1 MEEETREFLRERSDR
16 IRLLHENQ
24 AKELERFDDESVRL
38 GFRFLYFSYFPFYL
52 VYLFFIKMKLIVVM
66 LIHFSALA
74 IAEPPRETYG
84 DDDSDSMTG
93 STLSLNRPGKCE

>member
-38 GFRFLYFSYFPFYL
+38 GFRYNTPCFYHIYHSFKIICFL
-52 VYLFFIKMKLIVVM
+52 
-66 LIHFSALA
+66 FSALA
-74 IAEPPRETYG
+74 IAEPPRESYG
-84 DDDSDSMTG
+84 DDDSDSLTG
-93 STLSLNRPGKCE
+93 SMLSLNRPGNNYYF

>member
-38 GFRFLYFSYFPFYL
+38 GFRYNLLFIEQLYCYF
-52 VYLFFIKMKLIVVM
+52 
-66 LIHFSALA
+66 
-74 IAEPPRETYG
+74 
-84 DDDSDSMTG
+84 D
-93 STLSLNRPGKCE
+93 LN

>member
-38 GFRFLYFSYFPFYL
+38 GFRFLYFPSRS
-52 VYLFFIKMKLIVVM
+52 LFVLLLRF
-66 LIHFSALA
+66 
-74 IAEPPRETYG
+74 
-84 DDDSDSMTG
+84 
-93 STLSLNRPGKCE
+93 

>member
-38 GFRFLYFSYFPFYL
+38 GFRFVFIFCYF
-52 VYLFFIKMKLIVVM
+52 LFFFTFLVLSCILNIM
-66 LIHFSALA
+66 L
-74 IAEPPRETYG
+74 
-84 DDDSDSMTG
+84 
-93 STLSLNRPGKCE
+93 

>member
-38 GFRFLYFSYFPFYL
+38 GFRFS
-52 VYLFFIKMKLIVVM
+52 
-66 LIHFSALA
+66 HFSFCFVLCVCFALTTVFLNVN
-74 IAEPPRETYG
+74 E
-84 DDDSDSMTG
+84 MTTMQCT
-93 STLSLNRPGKCE
+93 SHC

>member
-24 AKELERFDDESVRL
+24 AKELERIDDESVRL

-52 VYLFFIKMKLIVVM
+52 VYLIFIKMKLIVVM

-93 STLSLNRPGKCE
+93 STLSLNRPGKCD

>member
-24 AKELERFDDESVRL
+24 AKELERIDDESVRL

-52 VYLFFIKMKLIVVM
+52 VYLIFIKMKLIVVM
-66 LIHFSALA
+66 LIHFSRLA
-74 IAEPPRETYG
+74 VI
-84 DDDSDSMTG
+84 
-93 STLSLNRPGKCE
+93 

>member
-38 GFRFLYFSYFPFYL
+38 GFRFLYFSY
-52 VYLFFIKMKLIVVM
+52 
-66 LIHFSALA
+66 
-74 IAEPPRETYG
+74 
-84 DDDSDSMTG
+84 
-93 STLSLNRPGKCE
+93 LNEF

>member
-38 GFRFLYFSYFPFYL
+38 GFRFVNEMILD
-52 VYLFFIKMKLIVVM
+52 LF
-66 LIHFSALA
+66 
-74 IAEPPRETYG
+74 
-84 DDDSDSMTG
+84 
-93 STLSLNRPGKCE
+93 

>member
-38 GFRFLYFSYFPFYL
+38 GFRFVKTKLSSLLLDLFHLRYSENVAHWRLLNLL
-52 VYLFFIKMKLIVVM
+52 VKHM
-66 LIHFSALA
+66 
-74 IAEPPRETYG
+74 ET
-84 DDDSDSMTG
+84 MTL
-93 STLSLNRPGKCE
+93 TV